1 MRAKLVYRR
10 RRLMGWLPVGGS
22 MHRRISLFLLLIVG
36 FGAIVSAQTQSDTA
50 FDVASVKRVTEPGMI
65 YGIRPIEPS
74 GRFYAIITVYD
85 LVRVAYGTS
94 GQLVEAQIIDAPSW
108 AKTDRFEINATVAGE
123 FSQDGFLANMRALL
137 TERFK
142 LRVRKE
148 TRQLPVYDLV
158 LERAGQTGPRLRRS
172 DGQCLTDPKEVAA
185 DLRRACGFKRV
196 TATSISA
203 LGIELD
209 GFAHGVSTRPEVQRV
224 VRDRTGLSGRFDIDV
239 EFMPEPD
246 APAAAFFTAF
256 KEQLGLRFQSASG
269 PLDAYVIERLEPP
282 SPD

>member
-1 MRAKLVYRR
+1 MSRQIVVLV
-10 RRLMGWLPVGGS
+10 LFVAGVG
-22 MHRRISLFLLLIVG
+22 V
-36 FGAIVSAQTQSDTA
+36 AAADAQDAA

-74 GRFYAIITVYD
+74 GRVHAIITVRD
-85 LVRVAYGTS
+85 LIAVAYGTS
-94 GQLVEAQIIDAPSW
+94 GQLSEAQIIDVPAW
-108 AKTDRFEINATVAGE
+108 ARNDRFEIIAKVAGE
-123 FSQDGFLANMRALL
+123 FSQEGFLANMRALL
-137 TERFK
+137 AERFQ
-142 LRVRKE
+142 LRMRKE

-158 LERAGQTGPRLRRS
+158 LDRAGQRGPRLRPG

-203 LGIELD
+203 VGITLD
-209 GFAHGVSTRPEVQRV
+209 GFAGGMANRPEVQRT
-224 VRDRTGLSGRFDIDV
+224 VRNRTGLSGTFDIDV

-246 APAAAFFTAF
+246 APSAAFFTAF
-256 KEQLGLRFQSASG
+256 REQLGLRFQSTTG
-269 PLDAYVIERLEPP
+269 PLDAYVVERVETP